1 MQQQQLK
8 LRTDTF
14 IRRKDKTGIEHSV
27 KGQTD
32 GPEMKSCR
40 LSTCLNAKVGAT
52 FNLHVTLLV
61 AVIHSEARGCSLK
74 NILVHPPKKGF
85 KILIPYFRVNNS
97 SNSVFKSFFIYKIFV
112 HQKKFEKSEKSQ

>member
-52 FNLHVTLLV
+52 FKLHVTLLV

-74 NILVHPPKKGF
+74 KSSYTPP
-85 KILIPYFRVNNS
+85 P
-97 SNSVFKSFFIYKIFV
+97 
-112 HQKKFEKSEKSQ
+112 QKKRI